1 MLFLGTNEFLGGCFT
16 NGFGQSLTCD
26 RVFGGQESVIERL
39 TSGNRHLVP
48 RIERQKMRTRLDFDV
63 KWGFNLFDMP
73 STSKRCKIAIRVFAG
88 LLKCVNPEF
97 FPALM
102 VAHRAKNARAL
113 EVNRTILRA
122 VDRKMLKG
130 VFKWTP

>member
-48 RIERQKMRTRLDFDV
+48 RIERQKMRTRL
-63 KWGFNLFDMP
+63 
-73 STSKRCKIAIRVFAG
+73 
-88 LLKCVNPEF
+88 
-97 FPALM
+97 
-102 VAHRAKNARAL
+102 
-113 EVNRTILRA
+113 
-122 VDRKMLKG
+122 
-130 VFKWTP
+130 